1 MDAAGNDLTGSV
13 TLAFEDYGGGAQ
25 AVFTSAVAYTTFLTK
40 LDVLDTFSEIP
51 VCVSYRLDGEIIDSI
66 PMDMEVLGSVEP
78 VYEQLEGWQ
87 CSTAAARKLSD
98 LPRQAR
104 AYLDRMVELVGA
116 PISYVSVG
124 SRRDQTIEV
133 L

>member
-1 MDAAGNDLTGSV
+1 MA
-13 TLAFEDYGGGAQ
+13 
-25 AVFTSAVAYTTFLTK
+25 LTK
-40 LDVLDTFSEIP
+40 LDVLDTLSEIP
-51 VCVSYRLDGEIIDSI
+51 VCVSYRLNGEEIDHV
-66 PMDMEVLGSVEP
+66 PPDTDELASVEP
-78 VYEQLEGWQ
+78 VYEQLQGWQ
-87 CSTAAARKLSD
+87 RSTAEARKLTD

-133 L
+133 S